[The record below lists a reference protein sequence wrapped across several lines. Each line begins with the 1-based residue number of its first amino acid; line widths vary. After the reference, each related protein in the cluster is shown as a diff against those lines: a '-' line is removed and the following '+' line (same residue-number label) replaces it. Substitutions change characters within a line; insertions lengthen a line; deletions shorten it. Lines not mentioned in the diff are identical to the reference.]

1 MKRLVQIVNKMTLP
15 AYPIARDGHDAL
27 IQLRAGT
34 ARRAVRER
42 DAEVAAGGHVAFVSE
57 AVGPVYERQEDALD
71 TYAGLVEDAAC
82 VLTCRLKK
90 PLPRGSKAL
99 TPVFRDGERWP
110 KMTRPPEPVWQLSV
124 SYWKVLGAA
133 AAKSGAARKDAMT
146 GDQARKVRKSAR
158 GGNLTP
164 EEVQGLADSPL
175 MAVRPQKH
183 LDYGLFDFIPP
194 DNPGIV
200 IADE

>member
-1 MKRLVQIVNKMTLP
+1 MLP

-27 IQLRAGT
+27 IQLRTGA

-42 DAEVAAGGHVAFVSE
+42 DAETLAGAPVAFVSE
-57 AVGPVYERQEDALD
+57 AVGPVYERREDALD
-71 TYAGLVEDAAC
+71 AYAGLVEDAAC

-90 PLPRGSKAL
+90 PLPRGAKAM

-110 KMTRPPEPVWQLSV
+110 KMARPPEPVWQLSV
-124 SYWKVLGAA
+124 SYWKALGAM
-133 AAKSGAARKDAMT
+133 AAKTGTAT
-146 GDQARKVRKSAR
+146 GDQARKLRKSAR
-158 GGNLTP
+158 GGELTP
-164 EEVQGLADSPL
+164 EEVQGLADTPL
-175 MAVRPQKH
+175 VPTRPQKQ

>member
-1 MKRLVQIVNKMTLP
+1 MLP

-34 ARRAVRER
+34 ARRAARER
-42 DAEVAAGGHVAFVSE
+42 DAETLAGGRVTFVSE
-57 AVGPVYERQEDALD
+57 TIGPVYERREDALD
-71 TYAGLVEDAAC
+71 AYPGLVEDDRPGKLFAPAAEDAVC
-82 VLTCRLKK
+82 TLTCRLKS
-90 PLPRGSKAL
+90 PLPRGARAVK
-99 TPVFRDGERWP
+99 PVFQDGERWP
-110 KMTRPPEPVWQLSV
+110 KMARPAEPVWQLSV
-124 SYWKVLGAA
+124 SYWKVLGASTG
-133 AAKSGAARKDAMT
+133 KTGAAT
-146 GDQARKVRKSAR
+146 GDQARKLRRSPK
-158 GGNLTP
+158 GGDLTA

-175 MAVRPQKH
+175 SALRPQKH